1 MVTNTKANIEK
12 GNSMERENTRGPT
25 ALFSKETSVKG
36 CDMETE
42 YGSRQNIM
50 EIFTSEPTWTIKKAG
65 MEGMSGPTGVFTKE
79 TSQKTSSNFFIYLD
93 MERVALFTLTANK

>member
-50 EIFTSEPTWTIKKAG
+50 EIFTSEPT
-65 MEGMSGPTGVFTKE
+65 
-79 TSQKTSSNFFIYLD
+79 
-93 MERVALFTLTANK
+93 